1 MNELFLGVDAGGTTT
16 RALVANAGGGV
27 VGAGRAGGANVWSS
41 GTSVSQVIASAVSDA
56 LADVDPSRIVT
67 GVVALAG
74 NLTGDDMAAEVAAAW
89 QSLDLASWL
98 PHVVSDVLAG
108 FATGSTA
115 ADGTVLVAG
124 TGSIAAAIRDRDV
137 SRTSGGHGWLLGD
150 EGSAVWLGLQGIRA
164 ALRAL
169 DGRGPDS
176 LLADNIATALGIIDP
191 SAVPTT
197 VRIVRGAHDRPPAAL
212 GKLAP
217 VVVDAA
223 AQGDPVAEALVDA
236 AIGHLVELVEA
247 VIDEEGRG
255 IIVLTGSLLTESTP
269 IGRSVRTSLHDR
281 WPTATLAESGSGEA
295 GAVAL
300 AIERYRGTGIDETAL
315 ARLREASAALR
326 DAR

>member
-1 MNELFLGVDAGGTTT
+1 
-16 RALVANAGGGV
+16 
-27 VGAGRAGGANVWSS
+27 
-41 GTSVSQVIASAVSDA
+41 
-56 LADVDPSRIVT
+56 
-67 GVVALAG
+67 
-74 NLTGDDMAAEVAAAW
+74 
-89 QSLDLASWL
+89 
-98 PHVVSDVLAG
+98 VLAG

-176 LLADNIATALGIIDP
+176 LLADNIATALGIEP

-197 VRIVRGAHDRPPAAL
+197 VGIVRGAYDRPPAAL

-223 AQGDPVAEALVDA
+223 AQGDPVAGALVDA
-236 AIGHLVELVEA
+236 AIDHLVELVEA
-247 VIDEEGRG
+247 VIDEDGRG
-255 IIVLTGSLLTESTP
+255 IIVLTGSLVTGSTP

-281 WPTATLAESGSGEA
+281 WPTAPLAESGSGEA

-300 AIERYRGTGIDETAL
+300 AIERYRGSGIDETTL